1 MRLFQQL
8 KIVFIEVNHAGK
20 TAIIIDNQNFLS
32 QLLGIFYLSDQLSP
46 DVIIPSGQKI
56 TAGFVTMITKHFY
69 VAGCQQLM
77 LLTLTIYTPSHYIL
91 SSKMDKYAELYG
103 DNKSQ
108 CGFHAG

>member
-46 DVIIPSGQKI
+46 DVIIRPENNRGI
-56 TAGFVTMITKHFY
+56 CHNDNEAFLCRWLP
-69 VAGCQQLM
+69 AA
-77 LLTLTIYTPSHYIL
+77 
-91 SSKMDKYAELYG
+91 YAP
-103 DNKSQ
+103 
-108 CGFHAG
+108 HADRP